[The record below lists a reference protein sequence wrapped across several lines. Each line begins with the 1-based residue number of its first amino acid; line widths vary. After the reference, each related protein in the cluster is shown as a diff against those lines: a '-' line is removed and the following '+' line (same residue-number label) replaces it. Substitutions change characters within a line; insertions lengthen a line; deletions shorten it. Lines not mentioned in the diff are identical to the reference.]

1 MVTFK
6 IGAVPGEIRE
16 FTAQDGTSITAAIET
31 AEIFMDNMEVRV
43 NGEVVSDLSRPVVAG
58 TTVLVSSGRVKGN

>member
-16 FTAQDGTSITAAIET
+16 FTAQDGTTLDAAIET
-31 AEIFMDNMEVRV
+31 AEISMDNMEVRV
-43 NGEVVSDLSRPVVAG
+43 NGEVVSDLSRPVSQGV
-58 TTVLVSSGRVKGN
+58 TVLVSSGRVKGN